1 MKRRSKPIS
10 KSSAIIL
17 LVLGLLL
24 GTVFTFGEQF
34 WHASVD
40 RRELRSVDAVYQR
53 YRYVQSGGHN
63 SHSSMTLY
71 FENEEPYDIAVECV
85 NDELLQKLDAIA
97 PGTVLHLGVHPNS
110 STLMEITDHG
120 RTVLSF
126 EQASERG
133 AFRTRGFLLLGLFMY
148 TCALYAAITLL
159 RGKIR

>member
-1 MKRRSKPIS
+1 MKRQRKRMSRSE
-10 KSSAIIL
+10 AIVIL
-17 LVLGLLL
+17 VIGLLL

-110 STLMEITDHG
+110 NTLMEISDHG
-120 RTVLSF
+120 QPVLFF
-126 EQASERG
+126 EQAARG
-133 AFRTRGFLLLGLFMY
+133 IPLRAGGFLLLGLFLY
-148 TCALYAAITLL
+148 GGAAYALYALI
-159 RGKIR
+159 RGKAR